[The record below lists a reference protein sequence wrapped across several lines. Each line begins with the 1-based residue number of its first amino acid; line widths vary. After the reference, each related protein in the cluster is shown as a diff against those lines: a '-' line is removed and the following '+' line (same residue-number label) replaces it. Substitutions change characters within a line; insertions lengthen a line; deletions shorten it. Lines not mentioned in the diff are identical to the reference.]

1 MANLSKVRVFL
12 SSGQTFDIEAE
23 SVKTR
28 RNAENELVEMSWTDP
43 TSGRPLYLKLAAV
56 DAVVEL

>member
-1 MANLSKVRVFL
+1 MTAKRKVRVFL
-12 SSGQTFDIEAE
+12 ASGQTFDIEAE
-23 SVKTR
+23 SVKTTR
-28 RNAENELVEMSWTDP
+28 DQQNQLTEMSWTAP

>member
-1 MANLSKVRVFL
+1 MFL
-12 SSGQTFDIEAE
+12 SSGQTFDLEAE

-43 TSGRPLYLKLAAV
+43 TSGSPLYLRLAAV